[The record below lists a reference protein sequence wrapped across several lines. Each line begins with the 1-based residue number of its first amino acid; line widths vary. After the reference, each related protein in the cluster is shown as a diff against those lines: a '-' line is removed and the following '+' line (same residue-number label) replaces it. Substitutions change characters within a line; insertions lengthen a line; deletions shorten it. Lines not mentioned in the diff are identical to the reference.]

1 MKINFIALKKKFL
14 EDGFITINNIFNKD
28 LVDKLTDEITSCHDA
43 LKYFDNK
50 NILRRVEKIYD
61 KGKQLKILN
70 DKILIL
76 LKNIFNEEFLIFK
89 DKFNA
94 KPPSGE
100 GFFAH
105 YDGVFHFLDENNNK
119 KNGWYEYGD
128 YFINVLIALDECNL
142 KNGALEIAKAHK
154 GNFNELL
161 KNTKNDGTPAL
172 TKEIESNT
180 SFDLQERIQPIDN
193 EKNND
198 ILVEFDGSQLTND
211 SFQFLQQLPEILQD
225 SGEIGEMELDI
236 FKITINSL
244 ETYEKELIKCKTS

>member
-1 MKINFIALKKKFL
+1 MKINFLTLKKNFL
-14 EDGFITINNIFNKD
+14 EDGFITINNVFNKN
-28 LVDKLTDEITSCHDA
+28 LVHELTDEINNCYDA

-161 KNTKNDGTPAL
+161 KNTKNNGTPAI

-180 SFDLQERIQPIDN
+180 SFDLICLNAGDIVIFSNTCPHRSKQNTTNKDRRVLYYTYSLKKNGDKYQEYFENKKQ
-193 EKNND
+193 
-198 ILVEFDGSQLTND
+198 STNSSKALAD
-211 SFQFLQQLPEILQD
+211 
-225 SGEIGEMELDI
+225 
-236 FKITINSL
+236 K
-244 ETYEKELIKCKTS
+244 

>member
-180 SFDLQERIQPIDN
+180 SFDLINLNAGDIVIFSNTCPHRSKQNTTNKDRRVLYYTYSLKKNVDKYQEYF
-193 EKNND
+193 KNKKQ
-198 ILVEFDGSQLTND
+198 STNSSKALAD
-211 SFQFLQQLPEILQD
+211 
-225 SGEIGEMELDI
+225 
-236 FKITINSL
+236 K
-244 ETYEKELIKCKTS
+244 

>member
-1 MKINFIALKKKFL
+1 MKINFIALKEKFL
-14 EDGFITINNIFNKD
+14 EDGFITINDTFNKD
-28 LVDKLTDEITSCHDA
+28 LVDELTDEINNCNDA

-161 KNTKNDGTPAL
+161 KNTKNDGTPAI

-180 SFDLQERIQPIDN
+180 SFDLICLNAGDIVIFSNTCPHRSKQNTTNKDRRVLYYTYSLKKNGDKYQEYFENKKQ
-193 EKNND
+193 
-198 ILVEFDGSQLTND
+198 STNSSKALAD
-211 SFQFLQQLPEILQD
+211 
-225 SGEIGEMELDI
+225 
-236 FKITINSL
+236 K
-244 ETYEKELIKCKTS
+244 

>member
-180 SFDLQERIQPIDN
+180 SFDLINLNAGDIVIFSNTCPHRSKQNTTNKDRRVLYYTYSLKKNGDKYQEYF
-193 EKNND
+193 KNKKQ
-198 ILVEFDGSQLTND
+198 STNSSKALAD
-211 SFQFLQQLPEILQD
+211 
-225 SGEIGEMELDI
+225 
-236 FKITINSL
+236 K
-244 ETYEKELIKCKTS
+244 